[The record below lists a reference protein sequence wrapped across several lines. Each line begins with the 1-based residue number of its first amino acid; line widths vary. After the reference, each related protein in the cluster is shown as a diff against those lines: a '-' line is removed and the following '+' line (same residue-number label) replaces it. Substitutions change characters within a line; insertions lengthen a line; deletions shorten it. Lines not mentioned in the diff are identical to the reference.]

1 MGSVGAK
8 ILGAVLGVGSPTESI
23 FQLTIWDLAGEG
35 ATGQQPPESPPGT
48 LPLNSLPPPRVV
60 PLEISMVDMHQ
71 QHGNAFSPLE
81 LIYCTRSFSRMDK
94 FGTTRY

>member
-23 FQLTIWDLAGEG
+23 FQLTICDRAGEG

-60 PLEISMVDMHQ
+60 PLEISMVDMHRK
-71 QHGNAFSPLE
+71 HGNAFSPFE
-81 LIYCTRSFSRMDK
+81 LIYCTSRQ
-94 FGTTRY
+94 F